1 MTITAS
7 RLLAL
12 LTFPGIIVH
21 ELAHRVCCDLFK
33 VRVLRVCYFRLGDP
47 AGFVLHERPPSP
59 AVACVIT
66 LAPLL
71 VNSVVS
77 VLVGVT
83 VGIDLFTL
91 SSQLTLEQFL
101 RLWLALSI
109 GMHALP
115 SAEDLRAL
123 RTELDGNARSK
134 ELADMF
140 DLVFEPVPLV
150 KGLLNILWFDLLYAI
165 TVCLVAGL
173 AVVNS

>member
-1 MTITAS
+1 MIITAS

-21 ELAHRVCCDLFK
+21 ELAHRLCCDIFK
-33 VRVLRVCYFRLGDP
+33 VRVFEVCFFRLGDP
-47 AGFVLHERPPSP
+47 AGFVIHERPPSLS
-59 AVACVIT
+59 VACVIT

-71 VNSVVS
+71 FNSVVS
-77 VLVGVT
+77 VLIGVT

-91 SSQLTLEQFL
+91 CSQLTIQQIL

-123 RTELDGNARSK
+123 RIELEQNEKTRGIANV
-134 ELADMF
+134 F
-140 DLVFEPVPLV
+140 DSVIKPIPLV

-165 TVCLVAGL
+165 TVCLVAGI